1 LRASRPAPTPSE
13 KKPSDAGHP
22 LAMRC
27 PLAVMLFVAL
37 TVAGLAA
44 DLASKHYVFESFLGD
59 PALPRRVAGIQQAVQ
74 DWQSPREVLQQL
86 HLSRQVLPGVRFTI
100 TTNPGV
106 VFGLPMPRWAV
117 LATTAVTLALVTFF
131 FATSPPG
138 AHFIHVAM
146 ACILSGA
153 VGNLHDRL
161 YSEVALPGLEP
172 IRCQVRDF
180 IDCSQ
185 LHYNSVF
192 NVADILLVI
201 GAVIIVIHWLTGVV
215 KSPSR

>member
-1 LRASRPAPTPSE
+1 
-13 KKPSDAGHP
+13 
-22 LAMRC
+22 MRC
-27 PLAVMLFVAL
+27 PLAVTLFVAL

-44 DLASKHYVFESFLGD
+44 DLASKHYVFESFLSD
-59 PALPRRVAGIQQAVQ
+59 PALPRRVERIQQAVQ
-74 DWQSPREVLQQL
+74 DRMVAREVLQQL
-86 HLSRQVLPGVRFTI
+86 HLSRQVLPGMRFTI

-117 LATTAVTLALVTFF
+117 LATTAVTLVLVTIF

-153 VGNLHDRL
+153 VGNLYDRL
-161 YSEVALPGLEP
+161 YSEVTLPGLEP

-192 NVADILLVI
+192 NVADSLLVV
-201 GAVIIVIHWLTGVV
+201 GAAIIVLHWLAGVV
-215 KSPSR
+215 KKSPPT